1 MAYEIEVIRS
11 AAREIRRLDSRVRRR
26 VLAKIESLKAD
37 PRPADCPKLT
47 GSEDL
52 WRVRV
57 GDYRVVYTIQDER
70 LVVVIIRAR
79 HRRDVYR

>member
-11 AAREIRRLDSRVRRR
+11 AARELRRLDSQVRRR

-37 PRPADCPKLT
+37 PRPAGCRKLT

-57 GDYRVVYTIQDER
+57 GEYRVVYTIRDAR